1 MSTMNDFNQ
10 AVITEFRANDGKVGG
25 QFANIPLLL
34 LTTIGAKSGQ
44 PRTMPLAYTVDG
56 DRIIVIAS
64 KAGAP
69 TNPDWYHNLLANP
82 IVTVETGHER
92 FQVRAE
98 FAEGQERERLYAQ
111 TVERMPWFAEYQRKT
126 SRPIPV
132 VILER
137 KG

>member
-34 LTTIGAKSGQ
+34 LTTVGAKSGQ

-64 KAGAP
+64 KGGAP
-69 TNPDWYHNLLANP
+69 TNPD
-82 IVTVETGHER
+82 
-92 FQVRAE
+92 
-98 FAEGQERERLYAQ
+98 
-111 TVERMPWFAEYQRKT
+111 
-126 SRPIPV
+126 
-132 VILER
+132 
-137 KG
+137 